1 MLRAE
6 MTSPLK
12 TFVSDMT
19 RLVSQ
24 PGVAEDVL
32 LGAGVSLL
40 RTLVSTSDW
49 LGKDFAQPGVDR
61 YRQYLLH
68 CDPFERFSVVS
79 FVWGPDQ
86 FTPIHDHT
94 VWGMIGMLSGR
105 EGSQRFTWDELSG
118 RLTPAE
124 VSYLQPGDV
133 EVVSPRVGDIHKVW
147 NDAKDQASISI
158 HVYGGNIGRIARHVY
173 ESGGGARRG
182 FTSGYTNDVLPN
194 IWAK

>member
-1 MLRAE
+1 

-12 TFVSDMT
+12 SFVGNMT

-24 PGVAEDVL
+24 PGAAEDVIL
-32 LGAGVSLL
+32 AEGVGLL
-40 RTLVSTSDW
+40 RALVSTSDW
-49 LGKDFAQPGVDR
+49 LGEDFARPGLDC

-68 CDPFERFSVVS
+68 CDPLERFSVVS
-79 FVWGPDQ
+79 FVWGPNQ

-94 VWGMIGMLSGR
+94 VWGMIGMLRGR
-105 EGSQRFTWDELSG
+105 EGSQRFAWDEHSG
-118 RLTPAE
+118 RLAPTG

-147 NDAKDQASISI
+147 NDVEDEASISI
-158 HVYGGNIGRIARHVY
+158 HVYGGNIGRIARHIY
-173 ESGGGARRG
+173 ESDGGARRN
-182 FTSGYTNDVLPN
+182 FISGYTNDVLPN